1 MEIDMTYSIEYPFE
15 EIEVLINGYTYLA
28 SGVLPVEYVIHP
40 SDSSVG
46 INYDYAE
53 IDGFGPIEAEL
64 TDENDVITKV
74 TIARLTD
81 AHTTI
86 ALTLEKSGYLE
97 EACLDDYYGR

>member
-1 MEIDMTYSIEYPFE
+1 MALTIEYPFD

-64 TDENDVITKV
+64 VDEDGAV
-74 TIARLTD
+74 TTVVLQRESD
-81 AHTTI
+81 AHNKI
-86 ALTLEKSGYLE
+86 ALTLEKSGCLE

>member
-1 MEIDMTYSIEYPFE
+1 MTYSIEYPFD

-53 IDGFGPIEAEL
+53 IDGFGPVEAEL
-64 TDENDVITKV
+64 VDEDGAV
-74 TIARLTD
+74 TTVVLHRTTD
-81 AHTTI
+81 AHTKI

>member
-1 MEIDMTYSIEYPFE
+1 MTYSIEYPFD

-28 SGVLPVEYVIHP
+28 SGVLPVEYVIDP
-40 SDSSVG
+40 ADSSVG
-46 INYDYAE
+46 IFWPSAI

-81 AHTTI
+81 AHTKI